1 MKRTSNSLSKFA
13 VAIAAVLGIGANSA
27 QAIVLFSDTFDR
39 PDDRNI
45 DAVTTGITGTVGSTL
60 PADGVY
66 TQPHLDPEWND
77 TGTVDGN
84 GDNGGGTQILD
95 QKLQLAVGLGTSNAY
110 INHNFIDSA
119 ILTDGG
125 LSVSMMV
132 DETEGAT
139 GNGGQGGGFAI
150 GMSQAEADMAGDANG
165 ANGVATFLGAF
176 NSQANPISD
185 FWIALKANNNLQWGG
200 NGSSGIIDV
209 GADNGNVEVVFG
221 IDDFNSGSNVNF
233 EIYYNNTS
241 QGVGSFTWSGTNE
254 NYIGLDGR
262 DNGYVAFD
270 SLLIESASPPPVPTL
285 TINRDT
291 GNITLSND
299 TNQPLS
305 MVVYSITTERGGFD
319 LTEWDTIEQQ
329 GLDSDEWITLTDTSH
344 PSGIASDISEGTLGE
359 YTLGASGTATDSI
372 DFGEAWIRSPFE
384 DLEFELRNA
393 NGDDIPFLIE
403 YTGTEIQLADYNDN
417 GIVDGLD
424 WPNVR
429 DNLISDVSELTSIE
443 RYLNGDLNND
453 GLVNQLDFRQF
464 KNLYEA
470 DQGVGSFAALLAG
483 TSVPEP
489 STVAIL
495 MFGAAG
501 MLFYRH
507 CERLVRTSVL
517 LLAIAVTLGTGIASA
532 ENLYTDTFDRAD
544 SRNIDA
550 SKTGMSGSVA
560 ASLTADNVYTHAFID
575 PANDPGPEDGNAA
588 NGGGAQILA
597 NELQLAVGPGTSN
610 AFVNHNFTDAAIQSD
625 GGFSVSLDVAGIL
638 SGGTGNSVG
647 GGFAIG
653 MTQAEAASASDA
665 FSGAADSP
673 VMTSG
678 LNDFTTIGAGV
689 QSDVIS
695 DFWITLRGNSTLA
708 WGSNTGNVQGLDVG
722 ANTGTI
728 TATFAAPSFD
738 AGQHVAYEVF
748 FNGVSQGSGAFRW
761 SDDAANYIGLD
772 GRDGQG
778 VQLDNFAVEST
789 ADASINMLRLVVNTV
804 SGTVSLAGGDDDN
817 ELDFYE
823 ISSAAMGLVEGSFS
837 GLQAAAGYPDG
848 SVFGAGWE
856 INGVQTSALLSE
868 SYIGGSSTVSSGAAA
883 ASLGVIYNTT
893 LDTRDL
899 EFTFYDTDG
908 TAYAG
913 FVEYVS
919 TTPSLPDFNG
929 DGIVDIA
936 DYTVWRNHLGTTGAT
951 LSQGDATGDGVVDA
965 ADYNEWKANFGAMA
979 GSVAAVEG
987 STSVP
992 EPASLAILG
1001 LALAA
1006 GLTCRRAK

>member
-1 MKRTSNSLSKFA
+1 MKRTSNSLSKFT
-13 VAIAAVLGIGANSA
+13 VAIAALLGIGANSA

-39 PDDRNI
+39 PDNRNI

-66 TQPHLDPEWND
+66 TQPFIDPAND
-77 TGTVDGN
+77 PGPQDG
-84 GDNGGGTQILD
+84 DATNGGGAQIIN
-95 QKLQLAVGLGTSNAY
+95 QTLQLAVGAGTSNAY
-110 INHNFIDSA
+110 VNHNFIDSA

-125 LSVSMMV
+125 LSVSMV
-132 DETEGAT
+132 VAETEGAS

-165 ANGVATFLGAF
+165 ANGVSTFLGAF

-200 NGSSGIIDV
+200 NGGSGIINV

-221 IDDFNSGSNVNF
+221 IADFNSGSDVNF
-233 EIYYNNTS
+233 EIYYNDVS
-241 QGVGSFTWSGTNE
+241 QGVGSFAWSGTNE

-270 SLLIESASPPPVPTL
+270 SFLIESASPPPVPTL

-305 MVVYSITTERGGFD
+305 MVVYSITTERGAFD
-319 LTEWDTIEQQ
+319 LNQWETIEQQ
-329 GLDSDEWITLTDTSH
+329 GLDTNDEWITLTDTSH

-359 YTLGASGTATDSI
+359 YTLGAAGTATDSI
-372 DFGEAWIRSPFE
+372 DLGEAWIRSPFE

-403 YTGTEIQLADYNDN
+403 YTGTELAFADYNDN
-417 GIVDGLD
+417 GTVDALD
-424 WPNVR
+424 WPTVR
-429 DNLISDVSELTSIE
+429 DNLISDVSELPPLE
-443 RYLNGDLNND
+443 RYLHGDLNND
-453 GLVNQLDFRQF
+453 GLVNQLDYRQF

-470 DQGVGSFAALLAG
+470 DQGVGSFAVLLAG

-489 STVAIL
+489 GAMVLLGLAVVGLAFRRVLQRVPKAALALVAI
-495 MFGAAG
+495 AAFAG
-501 MLFYRH
+501 QAQAVVLF
-507 CERLVRTSVL
+507 S
-517 LLAIAVTLGTGIASA
+517 
-532 ENLYTDTFDRAD
+532 DTFDRPD
-544 SRNIDA
+544 NRNIDEVT
-550 SKTGMSGSVA
+550 TGITGTVGA
-560 ASLTADNVYTHAFID
+560 TLPADGVYTQPHLD
-575 PANDPGPEDGNAA
+575 PDWNDTGVVDGNGD
-588 NGGGAQILA
+588 NGGGTQILSQ
-597 NELQLAVGPGTSN
+597 ELQLAVGLGTSN
-610 AFVNHNFTDAAIQSD
+610 AIVNHNFTNPDILSD
-625 GGFSVSLDVAGIL
+625 GGFSVSLDVAGMT
-638 SGGTGNSVG
+638 GTSNQQG

-653 MTQAEAASASDA
+653 MTEAEAASAGDA
-665 FSGAADSP
+665 RSLPADSP

-678 LNDFTTIGAGV
+678 LNGFTNNGDAV
-689 QSDVIS
+689 QDDVIS
-695 DFWITLRGNSTLA
+695 DFWLTLRGNNTLA

-748 FNGVSQGSGAFRW
+748 FDGVSQGSGVFRW
-761 SDDAANYIGLD
+761 SDDAANYVGLD
-772 GRDGQG
+772 GRDGTA
-778 VQLDNFAVEST
+778 VRLDNFSIEST
-789 ADASINMLRLVVNTV
+789 TEANINPLRLFVNTATGV
-804 SGTVSLAGGDDDN
+804 VSLAGGDSEN
-817 ELDFYE
+817 VLDFYE
-823 ISSAAMGLVEGSFS
+823 ISSAGLGLVEGSYT

-848 SVFGAGWE
+848 TVFGAGWE
-856 INGVQTSALLSE
+856 LNGIQTSSLLSE

-936 DYTVWRNHLGTTGAT
+936 DYTVWRNHLGATGAT

-965 ADYNEWKANFGAMA
+965 ADYSEWKANFGAMA

-987 STSVP
+987 NASVP

-1001 LALAA
+1001 LALTA
-1006 GLTCRRAK
+1006 GLICRRGK